1 VSDDTRTTPKDV
13 IALPAAA
20 DLPAR
25 PRVNGRYR
33 MVGELGA
40 GRLGTV
46 SLAEDEV
53 TGSRVALRL
62 LPQATTGRARA
73 AAMIERMARAIVPAS
88 KAHPALVHVLDF
100 GRAENGT
107 TFIATEF
114 VEGRRLSDVLAAGT
128 SLHVART
135 LDMALDLGGAVETFH
150 NMGIVHGALRSRNVM
165 LLEDGRV
172 KLMDLELA
180 AFRDGPAT
188 GATGSLPPLES
199 LAPEQIRQGPVSEK
213 TDIYAFAIIVFEM
226 LCGVP
231 PFRGTTREAVLA
243 AQSAT
248 PPPWVRERR
257 RVVPVS
263 VQRIITDALSE
274 QPERRP
280 FMPELLNALVVKPR
294 APATRRATAIV
305 SGTALAALMAVP
317 VAWGIAALRSSPAPN
332 AVYRVLPTVSEPVP
346 MRLPAA
352 SPAPLETPPSPAPD
366 RATPAAVSPV
376 TRATPPSMPSSPS
389 HAIRTVPR
397 EPTPRAPAEAAAAR
411 PASPSDEGYDPGAV
425 IDWLLESARRGK

>member
-1 VSDDTRTTPKDV
+1 MAS
-13 IALPAAA
+13 PAAA

-33 MVGELGA
+33 IVGELGT

-53 TGSRVALRL
+53 TGSRVAIRL
-62 LPQATTGRARA
+62 LPDATTGRARA
-73 AAMIERMARAIVPAS
+73 PAVIERMARAIVPAS
-88 KAHPALVHVLDF
+88 KAHPALVRVLDF

-107 TFIATEF
+107 TFIVTEF
-114 VEGRRLSDVLAAGT
+114 VEGRRLSDVLATGT
-128 SLHVART
+128 SLHVTRT
-135 LDMALDLGGAVETFH
+135 LDVALDLGGAVETFH

-188 GATGSLPPLES
+188 GATGSLPPPES

-231 PFRGTTREAVLA
+231 PFRGTTREAILA
-243 AQSAT
+243 EQSAA

-263 VQRIITDALSE
+263 VQRIIMDALSE

-280 FMPELLNALVVKPR
+280 FMPELLNALVVKPP
-294 APATRRATAIV
+294 AQATRRVTAIT
-305 SGTALAALMAVP
+305 SAAGLAALVAVP
-317 VAWGIAALRSSPAPN
+317 VVWGIVALRSAQAPQ
-332 AVYRVLPTVSEPVP
+332 AVYRVLPTASEPAP
-346 MRLPAA
+346 TTPPAV
-352 SPAPLETPPSPAPD
+352 SPAPLETPPSAAPGS
-366 RATPAAVSPV
+366 ATP
-376 TRATPPSMPSSPS
+376 ATPPSIPSSPS
-389 HAIRTVPR
+389 RAVGKVPR
-397 EPTPRAPAEAAAAR
+397 EPVAQPSADAAAAR
-411 PASPSDEGYDPGAV
+411 TPASRSDAEHDPGAV
-425 IDWLLESARRGK
+425 IDWLLTESSRRGR